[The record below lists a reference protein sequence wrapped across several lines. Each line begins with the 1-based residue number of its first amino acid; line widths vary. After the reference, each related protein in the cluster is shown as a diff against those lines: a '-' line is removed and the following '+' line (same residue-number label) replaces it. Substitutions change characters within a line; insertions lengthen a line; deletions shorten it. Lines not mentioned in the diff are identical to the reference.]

1 MNIPNIL
8 TLIRLLL
15 VPLFVV
21 VFHNEEGMR
30 TFSTLIFVLAS
41 VTDVLD
47 GYIARKYNMST
58 RWGQLMDPLAD
69 KCMQLAVILSLFFV
83 EQVPGWFLA
92 ILLAKELI
100 MILGS
105 AFLFSRKTYVK
116 ANIFGKLNTVFL
128 FLVMTLLLLIPAIN
142 PVVKTVLL
150 GISATL
156 ALLAGV
162 TYSYLYFLQN
172 KKFKQYA
179 HKSEKGASL

>member
-8 TLIRLLL
+8 TLIRLFM

-21 VFHNEEGMR
+21 VFHNEEGIR
-30 TFSTLIFVLAS
+30 TFSMLIFVLAS
-41 VTDVLD
+41 ATDVLD

-69 KCMQLAVILSLFFV
+69 KCMQLAVILSLFYV
-83 EQVPGWFLA
+83 GQVPGWFLV
-92 ILLAKELI
+92 ILVAKELI
-100 MILGS
+100 MIMGS
-105 AFLFSRKTYVK
+105 AFLYSKKTYVK
-116 ANIFGKLNTVFL
+116 ANVFGKLNTVFL
-128 FLVMTLLLLIPAIN
+128 FLVMTLLLLIPDLN
-142 PVVKTVLL
+142 WVLKTMLL

-156 ALLAGV
+156 AVLAGV

-179 HKSEKGASL
+179 PKSEKGESL